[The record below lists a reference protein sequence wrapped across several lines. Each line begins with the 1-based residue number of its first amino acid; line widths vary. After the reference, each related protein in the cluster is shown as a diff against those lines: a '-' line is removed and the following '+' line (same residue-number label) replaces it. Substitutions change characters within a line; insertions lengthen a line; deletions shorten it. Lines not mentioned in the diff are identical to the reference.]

1 MKTTTR
7 KIFLVRSI
15 MASPT
20 APTRIAYASKKA
32 GVGKS
37 TQAVLAACK
46 LAYEGYGVGFVDGD
60 SSSQSAFGWYEKAQA
75 KGDPMPFA
83 MIREPHGGIVS
94 ATHKAF
100 ADMNLDVIIYDL
112 QGADVPV
119 TMAVME
125 DVTAVIIVT
134 TTSPFDYEHVP
145 ACQSITIAGLAEFDR
160 LTPQGKPSIPLLLQF
175 SRVDGRRSTKK
186 IEALTEQFNKRGLDV
201 IENYLPYRQEYEDVK
216 NHNPISFGVDM
227 APVEEIINELR
238 EGGIIRGQES

>member
-1 MKTTTR
+1 MSTR
-7 KIFLVRSI
+7 TI
-15 MASPT
+15 
-20 APTRIAYASKKA
+20 PTRLAFASKKA

-37 TQAVLAACK
+37 TQAVLVAIA
-46 LAYEGYGVGFVDGD
+46 LTLQGYRVGYVDGD
-60 SSSQSAFGWYEKAQA
+60 SSSQSAFGWYEKAEA
-75 KGDPMPFA
+75 KGDPLPFA

-100 ADMNLDVIIYDL
+100 EDMDLDVIIYDL

-125 DVTAVIIVT
+125 DVTALIIVT

-145 ACQSITIAGLAEFDR
+145 ACQSIAIAGLAEFDR

-201 IENYLPYRQEYEDVK
+201 VENYLPYRQEYEDVK
-216 NHNPISFGVDM
+216 NHNPVTFGTDM
-227 APVEEIINELR
+227 GPVEEIVTELK